1 MGMDES
7 PFFNERYRNE
17 FEAWRDAVSLTQGAL
32 RSDFETK
39 PAFIPGVGYMRPFIR
54 YAAFIPP
61 ADPTAKP
68 VFTGETEA
76 NLKTMHDKFKQI
88 AQTSAALVLDVPPI
102 QTTKKKQKKK
112 LPGVS
117 GIYLFIYFEFDCESE
132 SFGARTFDIA
142 VGFECEF

>member
-88 AQTSAALVLDVPPI
+88 AQTSAALQAMSESAMGNSIENKPTNVYPAKPI
-102 QTTKKKQKKK
+102 DQNSLAAWDAWANQNKK
-112 LPGVS
+112 LRG
-117 GIYLFIYFEFDCESE
+117 
-132 SFGARTFDIA
+132 
-142 VGFECEF
+142 